1 MNKKTE
7 ALLKTLTT
15 EEVVVIHAAYED
27 KPRSV
32 ALIPLD
38 KSLTV
43 SEKLEKA
50 FMLTNSIEDSWYT
63 SKKLRYI
70 GTEKSC
76 RSTMA
81 GDFVLVGSDK
91 YECKPAGWS
100 KVAYLKPAHEWSK
113 I

>member
-1 MNKKTE
+1 MKK
-7 ALLKTLTT
+7 LLT
-15 EEVVVIHAAYED
+15 EEVVVIHAAHED

-81 GDFVLVGSDK
+81 GDFVLIGSDK
-91 YECKPAGWS
+91 YECKPVGWS
-100 KVAYLKPAHEWSK
+100 KV
-113 I
+113 